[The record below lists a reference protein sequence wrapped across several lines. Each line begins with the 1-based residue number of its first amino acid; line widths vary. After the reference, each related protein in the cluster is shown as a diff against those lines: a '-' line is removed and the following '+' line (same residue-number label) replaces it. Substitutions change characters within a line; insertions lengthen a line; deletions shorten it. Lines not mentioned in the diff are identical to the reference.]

1 MHPSRKSHVDL
12 DGRVSLKERDP
23 VTYAIKKQKLRMA
36 IARFMGITPTN
47 GNKAAESGMSIP
59 DGTVDGVWVSDQH
72 VKTVADTCNVQLPVL
87 SGTPWMMNNVIVGSY
102 LPAIALKQ
110 LFPGLDQLA
119 DSFLQGKRVRQF
131 AQGQFDKEGNDI
143 GGFFVL
149 SDVAAAVLYKN
160 AKCGGQYANNT
171 KQVNLLR
178 APSLKYVDAG
188 HPNVSYLLMLFT
200 MLHFIGC
207 DSYMSLSP
215 YTGNR

>member
-1 MHPSRKSHVDL
+1 MVDGVWVPDKHVEPVADKCNVQLPVLMGL
-12 DGRVSLKERDP
+12 DRHVSLKERNP
-23 VTYAIKKQKLRMA
+23 VKFALKKQEYRM
-36 IARFMGITPTN
+36 ILARYMGITSTN
-47 GNKAAESGMSIP
+47 GNKAAKSGMSSP
-59 DGTVDGVWVSDQH
+59 DCMVDGVWVPDKH
-72 VKTVADTCNVQLPVL
+72 VEPVADKCNVQLPVL
-87 SGTPWMMNNVIVGSY
+87 SGTPWMMNNVMIGSY

-160 AKCGGQYANNT
+160 ANGAATYANNT

-188 HPNVSYLLMLFT
+188 NPNVS
-200 MLHFIGC
+200 
-207 DSYMSLSP
+207 
-215 YTGNR
+215 